1 MSSLQEGKIPQIQNL
16 DKLIPADLLKNL
28 PPANEVL
35 KTLTPLIETAA
46 KIAKNT
52 DFSKVG
58 FRFQGFRT
66 WGEMLRPCK
75 NQGRHRGSG

>member
-35 KTLTPLIETAA
+35 KTLTPLVEAAA
-46 KIAKNT
+46 KIAKST

-58 FRFQGFRT
+58 FTGLFKPLVQNPVT
-66 WGEMLRPCK
+66 IE
-75 NQGRHRGSG
+75 